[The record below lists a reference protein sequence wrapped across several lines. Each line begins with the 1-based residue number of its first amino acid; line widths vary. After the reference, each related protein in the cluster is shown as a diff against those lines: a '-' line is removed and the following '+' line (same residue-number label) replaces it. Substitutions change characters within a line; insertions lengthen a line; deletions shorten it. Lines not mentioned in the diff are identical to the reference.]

1 MKKTIFVIL
10 IIIISIFVYINVN
23 AEVIIPNDAIRVRVV
38 PNSNSVI
45 DQNMKEKVKNYVS
58 NYMTLKLDKVMDVN
72 EARNIINDSIDELNQ
87 DIEKMF
93 QDNGYDMDFT
103 INFGENHF
111 PDKAYKGVI
120 YNEGDYESLV
130 VYIGEARGDNWW
142 CVLFPPLCLL
152 EADENDTGEVE
163 YKTLVGEVIDKI
175 F

>member
-10 IIIISIFVYINVN
+10 IIIIYIFVYINVN

-142 CVLFPPLCLL
+142 CVLFPPLCVL

>member
-10 IIIISIFVYINVN
+10 IIIISIFVYVNVN